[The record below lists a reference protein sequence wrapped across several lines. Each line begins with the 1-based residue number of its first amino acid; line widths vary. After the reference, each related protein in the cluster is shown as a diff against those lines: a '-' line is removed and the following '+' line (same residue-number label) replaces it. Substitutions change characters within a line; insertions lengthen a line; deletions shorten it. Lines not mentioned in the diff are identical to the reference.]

1 MKKIVKLTENDLT
14 SIVKR
19 VINENDRV
27 YGYDNIKSLEK
38 NLKDDEYIDLDDS
51 SGELSGSIVNK
62 MEYVR
67 KMLRYAVDNES
78 WGAVGRVLSFIDN
91 EIMK

>member
-14 SIVKR
+14 RIVKR

-27 YGYDNIKSLEK
+27 YGYDNIKSLQK

-51 SGELSGSIVNK
+51 SGDLSGSIVGK

-78 WGAVGRVLSFIDN
+78 WSGVERALSFIDN
-91 EIMK
+91 QM

>member
-14 SIVKR
+14 RIVKR

-51 SGELSGSIVNK
+51 SGDLSGSIVGK
-62 MEYVR
+62 IEYLR

-78 WGAVGRVLSFIDN
+78 WSGVERALSFIDG
-91 EIMK
+91 EM

>member
-14 SIVKR
+14 RIVKR

-38 NLKDDEYIDLDDS
+38 NLKDDEYIDFDDS
-51 SGELSGSIVNK
+51 SGDLSGSIVGK
-62 MEYVR
+62 IEYLR

-78 WGAVGRVLSFIDN
+78 WSGVERALSFIDS
-91 EIMK
+91 EM

>member
-1 MKKIVKLTENDLT
+1 MKKIVKLTENVLT
-14 SIVKR
+14 RIVKR

-51 SGELSGSIVNK
+51 SGDLSGSIVGK
-62 MEYVR
+62 IEYLR

-78 WGAVGRVLSFIDN
+78 WSGVERALSFIDS
-91 EIMK
+91 EM

>member
-14 SIVKR
+14 RIVKR

-51 SGELSGSIVNK
+51 SGDLSGSIVGK
-62 MEYVR
+62 IEYLR

-78 WGAVGRVLSFIDN
+78 WSGVERALLFIDN
-91 EIMK
+91 QM

>member
-14 SIVKR
+14 RIVKR

-51 SGELSGSIVNK
+51 SGDLSGSIVGK

-67 KMLRYAVDNES
+67 KMLRYAVDNKS
-78 WGAVGRVLSFIDN
+78 WSGVERALSFIDS
-91 EIMK
+91 EM

>member
-14 SIVKR
+14 RIVKR

-38 NLKDDEYIDLDDS
+38 NLKDDEYIVLDDS
-51 SGELSGSIVNK
+51 SGDLSGSIVGK
-62 MEYVR
+62 IEYLR

-78 WGAVGRVLSFIDN
+78 WSGVERALSFIDN
-91 EIMK
+91 QM

>member
-14 SIVKR
+14 RIVKR

-38 NLKDDEYIDLDDS
+38 NLKIINILI
-51 SGELSGSIVNK
+51 LIQIV
-62 MEYVR
+62 
-67 KMLRYAVDNES
+67 
-78 WGAVGRVLSFIDN
+78 
-91 EIMK
+91 

>member
-14 SIVKR
+14 RIVKR

-51 SGELSGSIVNK
+51 SGDLSGSIVGK
-62 MEYVR
+62 IEYLR

-78 WGAVGRVLSFIDN
+78 WSGVERALSFIDS
-91 EIMK
+91 EM

>member
-14 SIVKR
+14 RIVKR

-51 SGELSGSIVNK
+51 SGDLSGSIVGK
-62 MEYVR
+62 IEYLR

-78 WGAVGRVLSFIDN
+78 WSGVERALSFIDN
-91 EIMK
+91 QM

>member
-14 SIVKR
+14 RIVKR

-27 YGYDNIKSLEK
+27 YGYDNIKSLQK

-51 SGELSGSIVNK
+51 SGDLSGSIVGK

-78 WGAVGRVLSFIDN
+78 WSGVERALSFIDS
-91 EIMK
+91 EM

>member
-14 SIVKR
+14 RIVKR

-51 SGELSGSIVNK
+51 SGDLSGSIVGK

-67 KMLRYAVDNES
+67 KMLRHAVDNES
-78 WGAVGRVLSFIDN
+78 WSGVERALSFIDS
-91 EIMK
+91 EM

>member
-14 SIVKR
+14 RIVKR

-38 NLKDDEYIDLDDS
+38 NLKDDEHIDLDDS
-51 SGELSGSIVNK
+51 SGDLSGSIVGK
-62 MEYVR
+62 IEYLR

-78 WGAVGRVLSFIDN
+78 WSGVERALSFIDN
-91 EIMK
+91 QM

>member
-14 SIVKR
+14 RIVKR

-51 SGELSGSIVNK
+51 SGDLSGSIVGK
-62 MEYVR
+62 IEYLR

-78 WGAVGRVLSFIDN
+78 WSGVERALLFIDS
-91 EIMK
+91 EM

>member
-14 SIVKR
+14 RIVKR

-51 SGELSGSIVNK
+51 SGDLSGSIVGK

-78 WGAVGRVLSFIDN
+78 WSGVERALSFIDSQ
-91 EIMK
+91 M

>member
-14 SIVKR
+14 RIVKR

-51 SGELSGSIVNK
+51 SGDLSGSIVGK
-62 MEYVR
+62 IEYLR
-67 KMLRYAVDNES
+67 KMLRYAVDNERWS
-78 WGAVGRVLSFIDN
+78 GVERALSFIDS
-91 EIMK
+91 EM

>member
-14 SIVKR
+14 RIVKR

-51 SGELSGSIVNK
+51 SGDLSGSVVGK
-62 MEYVR
+62 MEYLR

-78 WGAVGRVLSFIDN
+78 WSGVRRALSFIDD
-91 EIMK
+91 EM

>member
-14 SIVKR
+14 RIVKR

-51 SGELSGSIVNK
+51 SGDLSGSIVGK
-62 MEYVR
+62 MEYLR
-67 KMLRYAVDNES
+67 KMLQYAVDNES
-78 WGAVGRVLSFIDN
+78 WSGVGRALSFIDSQ
-91 EIMK
+91 M

>member
-14 SIVKR
+14 RIVKR

-27 YGYDNIKSLEK
+27 YGYDNIKSLQK

-51 SGELSGSIVNK
+51 SGDLSGSIVGK

-78 WGAVGRVLSFIDN
+78 WSGVERALLFIDS
-91 EIMK
+91 EM

>member
-14 SIVKR
+14 RIVKR

-38 NLKDDEYIDLDDS
+38 NLKDDEYIEMLEQEVKKFLAELDAKIFKLK
-51 SGELSGSIVNK
+51 ERLNH
-62 MEYVR
+62 
-67 KMLRYAVDNES
+67 AQ
-78 WGAVGRVLSFIDN
+78 
-91 EIMK
+91 